1 MELMEGRIQL
11 GSKAEAAIVLESKKM
26 KFAAELLSEVEE
38 DCGGRL
44 SNLKRLTHLD
54 LSGTSVSSLTLS
66 HGLDCPDLRHLAA
79 SDCHGG
85 LVSEQAGLNSL
96 PKMRKFSVHNLYF
109 SIHDKTIHPL
119 YQGLVEAARRHRRLS
134 HLGLASSC
142 VTDLGLLDCV
152 SGLPR
157 LTSLDLR
164 RCLGLT
170 SGVLPHLAQ
179 LTSRL
184 QVPC

>member
-26 KFAAELLSEVEE
+26 KLAAELLSEVEE

-66 HGLDCPDLRHLAA
+66 HGLNCPDLCHLAA

-96 PKMRKFSVHNLYF
+96 PKIRNRSFLF
-109 SIHDKTIHPL
+109 TTSIF
-119 YQGLVEAARRHRRLS
+119 R
-134 HLGLASSC
+134 
-142 VTDLGLLDCV
+142 
-152 SGLPR
+152 
-157 LTSLDLR
+157 
-164 RCLGLT
+164 
-170 SGVLPHLAQ
+170 
-179 LTSRL
+179 
-184 QVPC
+184 